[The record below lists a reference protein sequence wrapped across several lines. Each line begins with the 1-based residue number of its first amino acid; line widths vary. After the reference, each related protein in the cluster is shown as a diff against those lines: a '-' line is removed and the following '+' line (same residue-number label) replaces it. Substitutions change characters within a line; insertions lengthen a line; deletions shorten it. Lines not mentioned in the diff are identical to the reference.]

1 MMEENNSKK
10 VLLSVLGVAILVVA
24 VVGVS
29 FAAFNYANTPNEAN
43 QINVGTIT
51 MSYSEAEAG
60 ISITDA
66 KPTADATAK
75 EDTTPGHYFDFT
87 VTRKTDATV
96 KVPYEISV
104 IPGAA
109 GDGETLMPTK
119 NVKVYLTKVDTE
131 GNETQVVAPTT
142 LDTIIIDSNKSTLDA
157 GTTKYVLY
165 TVADAT
171 GAVYT
176 GAAETYRLRMW
187 IDENTQFTPG
197 GSGDTLNS
205 TLKYSYRLTV
215 NVDAAVKPLGQ

>member
-29 FAAFNYANTPNEAN
+29 FAAFSYANEPNEAN

-66 KPTADATAK
+66 KPTADATATVDK
-75 EDTTPGHYFDFT
+75 TPGHYFDFT

-109 GDGETLMPTK
+109 GADETLLPTK
-119 NVKVYLTKVDTE
+119 NVKVYLTKVNGE
-131 GNETQVVAPTT
+131 NETPVVAPTT
-142 LDTIIIDSNKSTLDA
+142 LNNIITDSNKSTLDTK
-157 GTTKYVLY
+157 TTKYVLY
-165 TVADAT
+165 TVEDAT
-171 GAVYT
+171 GDVYT
-176 GAAETYRLRMW
+176 GTAETYRLRMW
-187 IDENTQFTPG
+187 IDENTQFTPD

-205 TLKYSYRLTV
+205 TLKHSYRLTV

>member
-29 FAAFNYANTPNEAN
+29 FAASSYANTPNEAN

-75 EDTTPGHYFDFT
+75 EDKTSGHYFDFT

-109 GDGETLMPTK
+109 GSEETLMPTK
-119 NVKVYLTKVDTE
+119 NVKVYLTKVNGE
-131 GNETQVVAPTT
+131 SETQVVAPTT
-142 LDTIIIDSNKSTLDA
+142 LDTIIIDSNKSTLDP

-187 IDENTQFTPG
+187 IDENTQFTPN

>member
-1 MMEENNSKK
+1 M
-10 VLLSVLGVAILVVA
+10 LSVLGVAILVVA

-29 FAAFNYANTPNEAN
+29 FAAFSYTNTSDAAN

-75 EDTTPGHYFDFT
+75 EDKTPGHYFEFT

-109 GDGETLMPTK
+109 GSEETLLPTK
-119 NVKVYLTKVDTE
+119 NVKVYLTKVNGE
-131 GNETQVVAPTT
+131 NETPVVAPTT
-142 LDTIIIDSNKSTLDA
+142 LDNIITDSKKSTLDTK
-157 GTTKYVLY
+157 TTKYVLY

>member
-29 FAAFNYANTPNEAN
+29 FAAFSYANTPNEAN

-75 EDTTPGHYFDFT
+75 EDKTPGHYFDFT

-119 NVKVYLTKVDTE
+119 NVKVYLTKVNGE
-131 GNETQVVAPTT
+131 SETPVVAPTT
-142 LDTIIIDSNKSTLDA
+142 LDTIIIDSNKSTLDT

-187 IDENTQFTPG
+187 IDENTQFTPN

>member
-29 FAAFNYANTPNEAN
+29 FAAFSYANTPNNAN

-66 KPTADATAK
+66 KPTADADATVDK
-75 EDTTPGHYFDFT
+75 TPGHYFEFT

-109 GDGETLMPTK
+109 GDGETLLPTK
-119 NVKVYLTKVDTE
+119 NVKVYLTKVNGE
-131 GNETQVVAPTT
+131 NETPVVAPTT
-142 LDTIIIDSNKSTLDA
+142 LDTIIIDSKKSTLDTK
-157 GTTKYVLY
+157 TTKYVLY

-187 IDENTQFTPG
+187 IDENTQFAPN
-197 GSGDTLNS
+197 GSGNTLNS

>member
-29 FAAFNYANTPNEAN
+29 FAAFSYANQPNEAN

-51 MSYSEAEAG
+51 MSYSEAAAG

-66 KPTADATAK
+66 KPTADSDATG
-75 EDTTPGHYFDFT
+75 DTTPGHYFEFT

-109 GDGETLMPTK
+109 GTDETLLPTK
-119 NVKVYLTKVDTE
+119 NVKVYLTKVN
-131 GNETQVVAPTT
+131 GNEETPVVAPTT
-142 LDTIIIDSNKSTLDA
+142 LNNIITDSNKSTLDTK
-157 GTTKYVLY
+157 TTKYVLY

-187 IDENTQFTPG
+187 IDVNTQFAPN

>member
-29 FAAFNYANTPNEAN
+29 FAAFSYANTPNNAN

-75 EDTTPGHYFDFT
+75 EDKTPGHYFEFT

-119 NVKVYLTKVDTE
+119 NVKVYLTKVNGE
-131 GNETQVVAPTT
+131 NETPVVAPTT
-142 LDTIIIDSNKSTLDA
+142 LDTIIIDSKKSTLDTK
-157 GTTKYVLY
+157 TTKYVLY

-187 IDENTQFTPG
+187 IDENTQFAPN
-197 GSGDTLNS
+197 GSGNTLNS

>member
-29 FAAFNYANTPNEAN
+29 FAAFSYANTPNEAN

-75 EDTTPGHYFDFT
+75 EDKTPGHYFDFT

-119 NVKVYLTKVDTE
+119 NVKVYLTKVNGE
-131 GNETQVVAPTT
+131 SETPVVAPTT
-142 LDTIIIDSNKSTLDA
+142 LDTIIIDSNKSTLDT

-187 IDENTQFTPG
+187 IDENTQFTQD
-197 GSGDTLNS
+197 GSGDTLLS
-205 TLKYSYRLTV
+205 TKKYSYRLTV

>member
-29 FAAFNYANTPNEAN
+29 FAAFSYTNTSPAAN

-75 EDTTPGHYFDFT
+75 EDKTPGHYFEFT

-104 IPGAA
+104 IPGVA
-109 GDGETLMPTK
+109 GSDETLLPTK
-119 NVKVYLTKVDTE
+119 NVKVYLTKVNGE
-131 GNETQVVAPTT
+131 NETPVVAPTT
-142 LDTIIIDSNKSTLDA
+142 LDNIIMDSKKSTLDT

-215 NVDAAVKPLGQ
+215 NVDAAVKPLEQ

>member
-29 FAAFNYANTPNEAN
+29 FAAFNYANTPNDAN

-60 ISITDA
+60 IAITDA
-66 KPTADATAK
+66 KPTADATATVDK
-75 EDTTPGHYFDFT
+75 TEGHYFDFT

-109 GDGETLMPTK
+109 GSGETLMPTK
-119 NVKVYLTKVDTE
+119 NVKVYLTKVNGSE
-131 GNETQVVAPTT
+131 ETPVVAPTT
-142 LDTIIIDSNKSTLDA
+142 LDTIIIDSNKSTLDT

-165 TVADAT
+165 TVADTT

-187 IDENTQFTPG
+187 IDENTKFTQD
-197 GSGDTLNS
+197 GSGNTLLS
-205 TLKYSYRLTV
+205 TTKYSYRLTV

>member
-29 FAAFNYANTPNEAN
+29 FAAFSYTNTSDAAN

-75 EDTTPGHYFDFT
+75 EDKTPGNYFDFT
-87 VTRKTDATV
+87 VTRKTDAAV

-104 IPGAA
+104 IPGVA
-109 GDGETLMPTK
+109 GADETLLPTK
-119 NVKVYLTKVDTE
+119 NVKVYLTKVN
-131 GNETQVVAPTT
+131 GNEETPVVAPTT
-142 LDTIIIDSNKSTLDA
+142 LDTIIIDSKKSTLDTK
-157 GTTKYVLY
+157 TTKYVLY

-176 GAAETYRLRMW
+176 GAAENYRLRMW

>member
-29 FAAFNYANTPNEAN
+29 FAAFSYANTSDKAN

-75 EDTTPGHYFDFT
+75 EDKTSGHYFDFT

-109 GDGETLMPTK
+109 GSEETLLPTK
-119 NVKVYLTKVDTE
+119 NVKVYLTKVNGE
-131 GNETQVVAPTT
+131 SETPVVAPTT
-142 LDTIIIDSNKSTLDA
+142 LDNIITDSNRSTLDTH
-157 GTTKYVLY
+157 TTKYVLY
-165 TVADAT
+165 TVEDAT
-171 GAVYT
+171 GDVYT

-187 IDENTQFTPG
+187 IDVNTQFAPN

>member
-29 FAAFNYANTPNEAN
+29 FAAFSYANTSDKTN

-66 KPTADATAK
+66 KPTADAIAK
-75 EDTTPGHYFDFT
+75 EDKTAGHYFEFT

-109 GDGETLMPTK
+109 GDGETLLPTK
-119 NVKVYLTKVDTE
+119 NVKVYLTKVNGE
-131 GNETQVVAPTT
+131 NETPVVAPTT
-142 LDTIIIDSNKSTLDA
+142 LNNIITDSNRSTLDTH
-157 GTTKYVLY
+157 TTKYVLY

-197 GSGDTLNS
+197 GSGNALNS

>member
-29 FAAFNYANTPNEAN
+29 FAAFNYANTPNDAN

-66 KPTADATAK
+66 KPTADSTAK

-87 VTRKTDATV
+87 VTRKTSATV

-119 NVKVYLTKVDTE
+119 NVKVYLTKVNGE
-131 GNETQVVAPTT
+131 SETPVVAPTT
-142 LDTIIIDSNKSTLDA
+142 LDTIIIDSNKSTLDTK
-157 GTTKYVLY
+157 TTKYVLY

-176 GAAETYRLRMW
+176 GAAENYRLRMW
-187 IDENTQFTPG
+187 IDENTQFTQN
-197 GSGDTLNS
+197 GSGNTLNS
-205 TLKYSYRLTV
+205 TVKYSYRLTV
-215 NVDAAVKPLGQ
+215 NVDAAVKPLGK

>member
-29 FAAFNYANTPNEAN
+29 FAAFSYANTSPADN

-66 KPTADATAK
+66 KPTAEAIAK
-75 EDTTPGHYFDFT
+75 EDKTPGHYFEFT

-109 GDGETLMPTK
+109 GSEETLLPTK
-119 NVKVYLTKVDTE
+119 NVKVYLTKVNGE
-131 GNETQVVAPTT
+131 NETPVVAPTT
-142 LDTIIIDSNKSTLDA
+142 LDTIIIDSKKSTLDP

-171 GAVYT
+171 GAVYN